1 MSSDWPK
8 VKLVD
13 YCDKIGSGA
22 TPRGGSKVYLDSGE
36 VSLVRS
42 QNVYNHGFDYDGL
55 VYIDD
60 EAAEKLS
67 NVELKENDVLI
78 NITGDSVARVC
89 MVPDDVLPARVNQ
102 HVSILR
108 PKYGSLD
115 PRFLR
120 YSLVNYENQYKLL
133 AIASAGGT
141 RKAITKGHLE
151 DFEISL
157 PDLDYQ
163 NEVSEILSTFD
174 QKIHLNQQTNETLE
188 AMAQAIFK
196 SWFVDFD
203 PVLAKIEAKSGG
215 RDPNRA
221 AMAAISACTKVSAD
235 GAVLWDETE
244 AALDQKLSNMTE
256 EQRQQLIRTAQLF
269 PDELVESEIGEVPKG
284 WGVKQAQELVDIGI
298 GKTPPRKEQHWF
310 SEDAKDVK
318 WVSIKD
324 MGTYGVY
331 ALNTS
336 EYLTREAIEEKN
348 VRVVPD
354 NTVILSFKL
363 TVGRTAITV
372 GEMTTNEAIAHFKLD
387 ESPDLTS
394 KYIFLYL
401 SQFDFESLG
410 STSSIAKAINSKIIK
425 KMPILVPDKEL
436 VDSFALQVDPIFG
449 KIKSNSLEVRTLSQL
464 RDTLLPKLI
473 SGEISINKTNQI

>member
-89 MVPDDVLPARVNQ
+89 VVPDDVLPARVNQ

-108 PKYGSLD
+108 PKNDSLD

-163 NEVSEILSTFD
+163 KKVSEILSTFD

-203 PVLAKIEAKSGG
+203 PVRAKIEATSAG

-221 AMAAISACTKVSAD
+221 AMAAISAATKVSAD

-244 AALDQKLSNMTE
+244 AALDQKLARMSE
-256 EQRQQLIRTAQLF
+256 AQQQQLSRTAQLF
-269 PDELVESEIGEVPKG
+269 PDELVGSEIGEVPKG
-284 WGVKQAQELVDIGI
+284 WEYDQLGNFITVKRGGSPRPIKDFVVEEGLHWTKISDATSENSPFIMTTKEFIKEEGLKKTVLLEKGSLILSNSATPGLPKFLNINACIHDGWLYFPETEHFTDHYLYHLFVEIRKALVAKGSGTVFTNLKTSILRNYDVVVPNEELVM
-298 GKTPPRKEQHWF
+298 KFTNNTQ
-310 SEDAKDVK
+310 
-318 WVSIKD
+318 SIFA
-324 MGTYGVY
+324 
-331 ALNTS
+331 ALLKN
-336 EYLTREAIEEKN
+336 REET
-348 VRVVPD
+348 D
-354 NTVILSFKL
+354 T
-363 TVGRTAITV
+363 IT
-372 GEMTTNEAIAHFKLD
+372 K
-387 ESPDLTS
+387 
-394 KYIFLYL
+394 
-401 SQFDFESLG
+401 
-410 STSSIAKAINSKIIK
+410 
-425 KMPILVPDKEL
+425 
-436 VDSFALQVDPIFG
+436 
-449 KIKSNSLEVRTLSQL
+449 L

-473 SGEISINKTNQI
+473 SGEVGV

>member
-8 VKLVD
+8 VKLSD

-22 TPRGGSKVYLDSGE
+22 TPRGGSKVYLGE
-36 VSLVRS
+36 GKIALVRS
-42 QNVYNHGFDYDGL
+42 QNVYNHGFEYDGL
-55 VYIDD
+55 VYID
-60 EAAEKLS
+60 EKAAEKLS
-67 NVELKENDVLI
+67 NVELEENDVLI

-108 PKYGSLD
+108 PKEDELD
-115 PRFLR
+115 PYFLR
-120 YSLVNYENQYKLL
+120 YILLNHENQYKLL

-151 DFEISL
+151 EFEIPL
-157 PDLDYQ
+157 PDIAYQ

-174 QKIHLNQQTNETLE
+174 QKIHLNKQTNETLE

-203 PVLAKIEAKSGG
+203 PVRAKIKAISAG

-221 AMAAISACTKVSAD
+221 AMAAITGISLDQA
-235 GAVLWDETE
+235 WDEVE
-244 AALDQKLSNMTE
+244 SALNRKLESMSDA
-256 EQRQQLIRTAQLF
+256 QRTQLRQTAELF

-284 WGVKQAQELVDIGI
+284 WGYQQAQEIADIGI
-298 GKTPPRKEQHWF
+298 GKTPPRKEKHWF
-310 SEDAKDVK
+310 SESDKDVK

-324 MGTYGVY
+324 MGTYGIY
-331 ALNTS
+331 ALDTS

-354 NTVILSFKL
+354 NTVILSFKM
-363 TVGRTAITV
+363 TIGRTAITI
-372 GEMTTNEAIAHFKLD
+372 GEMTTNEAIAHFKLG
-387 ESPDLTS
+387 ENPQLSS
-394 KYIFLYL
+394 KYLFLYL
-401 SQFDFESLG
+401 SQFDFNALG

-425 KMPILVPDKEL
+425 KMPILVPQKEM
-436 VDSFALQVDPIFG
+436 VDSFTEVVEPIFR
-449 KIKSNSLEVRTLSQL
+449 KLKSNSLEVETLSQL

-473 SGEISINKTNQI
+473 SGEIGI